1 MIRTKFFKRIR
12 RFIEEEMRKVNF
24 YEHDIKKRY
33 KDVNKS
39 ISSFFLTSGP
49 ITRKVKYN
57 I

>member
-1 MIRTKFFKRIR
+1 
-12 RFIEEEMRKVNF
+12 MRKVNF

-49 ITRKVKYN
+49 ITRKVEKLISKRFN
-57 I
+57 KKILLFN